1 MGCSSTWGAFWF
13 RPGWFRARSIGRR
26 LPLSS
31 VQRLI
36 SDGMTALTSYI
47 FQVCLPASS
56 LLASV
61 LILPHAQLQAK
72 ARAEA
77 GSTPFTAGETLTY
90 DLTWQIFPAG
100 TVTATLTRTGQGA
113 QDPYQVSAVA
123 QSRGFV
129 SLLYGVQDEFRSFF
143 DPETGCSARIS
154 KKISEGR
161 RHKETEIVFDSARKR
176 AILDERDLGKPGS
189 PAKHAENE
197 IPPCVEDVVAAFY
210 YLRRQPFRVGEQ
222 IRLPI
227 NDGSKT
233 SDVRIE
239 VQAREKVETPF
250 GTRQAFRVEPTVFGG
265 LLKRKGRM
273 LIWFSD
279 DEKHVPLR
287 IRAMISVGAITA
299 NLKSIA
305 TGSSTASE
313 AK

>member
-1 MGCSSTWGAFWF
+1 M
-13 RPGWFRARSIGRR
+13 
-26 LPLSS
+26 SS
-31 VQRLI
+31 VRRPILQ
-36 SDGMTALTSYI
+36 SMTARTSYL
-47 FQVCLPASS
+47 FQICLPASL
-56 LLASV
+56 LLAFVVV
-61 LILPHAQLQAK
+61 LPQAQLQAQ

-77 GSTPFTAGETLTY
+77 GPAPFTAGETLTY

-100 TVTATLTRTGQGA
+100 TVTATLTRSGQGP
-113 QDPYQVSAVA
+113 QNPYQVTAVA

-129 SLLYGVQDEFRSFF
+129 SLLYGVQDEFRSLF
-143 DPETGCSARIS
+143 DPETGCSERIS

-161 RHKETEIVFDSARKR
+161 RRKETEIVFDSARKR
-176 AILDERDLGKPGS
+176 AILDEHDLGKPGS
-189 PAKHAENE
+189 PAKHSENE

-210 YLRRQPFRVGEQ
+210 YVRRQPFRVGEQ

-233 SDVRIE
+233 SDVRVE

-279 DEKHVPLR
+279 DEKRLPLR

-299 NLKSIA
+299 NLKSIT
-305 TGSSTASE
+305 TGSPTASE